1 MRKLVIFELPF
12 RGRDEFLPLAGN
24 PCLDVKWVKPQNYR
38 GDADVIILP
47 GSGRTMSDLVYL
59 RENGGDR
66 LIREHLSR
74 GGTVIGICGGFQML
88 GEKLFDPYLKQ
99 GEHTELTGFGL
110 LPLETTFGPSMIHS
124 HTRALLALGIAE
136 GGSIEGV
143 EVRSG
148 YSELTSSAVCERYL
162 SLNHIVARDFQQP
175 KPESKPIAL
184 SLSGAERLVDWRP
197 GNEKQDG
204 LVSSDRKVWGTYI
217 HLIFHNPAFC
227 RTFFATLP

>member
-1 MRKLVIFELPF
+1 M
-12 RGRDEFLPLAGN
+12 PLAGN
-24 PCLDVKWVKPQNYR
+24 PCLDVEWVKPQNYR

-66 LIREHLSR
+66 LIREHLAR

-88 GEKLFDPYLKQ
+88 GEKLFDPFLKQ
-99 GEHTELTGFGL
+99 GEHKELSGFGL
-110 LPLETTFGPSMIHS
+110 LATQTTFGPLMMHS
-124 HTRALLALGIAE
+124 HTKAHLALGLCE
-136 GGSIEGV
+136 GESVEGV

-148 YSELTSSAVCERYL
+148 YTEMTPLAVPSRYL
-162 SLNHIVARDFQQP
+162 PLADIVAREFQKPQP
-175 KPESKPIAL
+175 EREFIRL
-184 SLSGAERLVDWRP
+184 SSSGAERLVDWKP

-204 LVSSDRKVWGTYI
+204 LVSLDRKVWGTYI

>member
-1 MRKLVIFELPF
+1 M
-12 RGRDEFLPLAGN
+12 PLAGN
-24 PCLDVKWVKPQNYR
+24 PGLDVKWVKPQHYR

-99 GEHTELTGFGL
+99 GEHPELSGFGL
-110 LPLETTFGPSMIHS
+110 LPVQTTFGPSMIHS

-148 YSELTSSAVCERYL
+148 YGELTPSAVRERYL

-175 KPESKPIAL
+175 KPESKRIAL

-197 GNEKQDG
+197 GDEKQDG